1 MSFDPHVSEILLNW
15 EDARAHGRDLSAEE
29 LCRTCP
35 ELIPQVADR
44 IRALR
49 AMTPVLDLTSFG
61 EDATSPVP
69 GLGPVP
75 LDAGSLPG
83 FTLLAELGRGG
94 AGVVYQARQTAL
106 DRLVAIKML
115 MGGTFAGEV
124 ALARFRSEARTL
136 AQLHDPHIVQ
146 IHDIGS
152 YQGSPYFVLEFLDG
166 GSLAELA
173 AAGPADP
180 DESARL
186 LEVIARTVH
195 KVHCAGIVHRDLKPG
210 NVLLQRL
217 GPDVRE
223 PPPGAVELRGQW
235 VLPKITDFGL
245 ARAVEDERHL
255 TSTGMIIGTPA
266 YMAPEQAQGKKAAI
280 GPAADIYSLGVLMY
294 QLLTGT
300 LPFEAEAS
308 WQLMQQIIVKVP
320 EPPRRRRPDC
330 PTALEAI
337 CLCCMQ
343 KKPSDRYASAEALAD
358 DLQRYLRGERP
369 LAASSKRRSSW
380 RVLAGAGLGILGLIA
395 AILWWP
401 LIGGDMPPL
410 HNESVFPRSTAGPAP
425 PSAAKEPRSIGVL
438 VNISGPRARAD
449 EAIIDGVHLAV
460 DELNARGE
468 NLVIEKEDGAV
479 TGDGVVAQARRLITQ
494 KKAGVLIGCA
504 TPDDRK
510 EIQPLLDE
518 QRQLLLVPVRSETIP
533 PRGRMLCLEP
543 PLIDYARWLAAWVT
557 RDQSRQKVLWV
568 DDEMPVNMALGKELS
583 GALGRLERRPSFEAR
598 HIIVE
603 GFDWPLFG
611 RDFLDPEKR
620 PNAVIGC
627 VHDQDFFRVFN
638 AFGPPDPPTLMFL
651 DLSEQDKKWFVK
663 RQELNGI
670 HVLST
675 WLLTHRTRTAP
686 FYTHLRENAEML
698 KRANAAT
705 ASAYAAVHL
714 WHQAVSA
721 AKTMEPDRVR
731 AALDGQRFDG
741 LGTTVTITG
750 TSGHATRELMH
761 RVMDASGNVNE

>member
-1 MSFDPHVSEILLNW
+1 MSLDPHLSEILLNW
-15 EDARAHGRDLSAEE
+15 EDARARGQDLSAEE
-29 LCRTCP
+29 LCRAFP
-35 ELIPQVADR
+35 ELMPQVEEG

-61 EDATSPVP
+61 EDATSPVTAH
-69 GLGPVP
+69 GPVP

-83 FTLLAELGRGG
+83 FSLLAELGRGG

-136 AQLHDPHIVQ
+136 AQLRDPHIVQ

-173 AAGPADP
+173 ASGPADP

-195 KVHCAGIVHRDLKPG
+195 KLHCAGIVHRDLKPG

-217 GPDVRE
+217 GPDVKE

-235 VLPKITDFGL
+235 VLPKLTDFGL

-266 YMAPEQAQGKKAAI
+266 YMAPEQAQGNKAAI
-280 GPAADIYSLGVLMY
+280 GPAADIYSLGVLLY

-308 WQLMQQIIVKVP
+308 WQLMQQIIIKVP

-330 PTALEAI
+330 PAGLEAI

-343 KKPSDRYASAEALAD
+343 KKPGDRYASAEALAD

-369 LAASSKRRSSW
+369 LAAVSRRRRPW
-380 RVLAGAGLGILGLIA
+380 RVLVSAGLGIMVLIA
-395 AILWWP
+395 VVLWWQLASSDEPPPRNASGVP
-401 LIGGDMPPL
+401 LSTARPP
-410 HNESVFPRSTAGPAP
+410 PRSLV
-425 PSAAKEPRSIGVL
+425 KEARSIGVL
-438 VNISGPRARAD
+438 VNISGRRARAD
-449 EAIIDGVHLAV
+449 EAIIDGVQLAV

-468 NLVIEKEDGAV
+468 NVVVDKEDGAL
-479 TGDGVVAQARRLITQ
+479 TSDGVVALARRLITQ
-494 KKAGVLIGCA
+494 KKVAVLIGCA
-504 TPDDRK
+504 TPEDRK

-518 QRQLLLVPVRSETIP
+518 MRQLLLVPVRSETIAP
-533 PRGRMLCLEP
+533 GGRMLCLEP
-543 PLIDYARWLAAWVT
+543 PLIDYARWLAAWAN
-557 RDQSRQKVLWV
+557 RDESRQKMLWV
-568 DDEMPVNMALGKELS
+568 DDEMPVNMALGKELGS
-583 GALGRLERRPSFEAR
+583 ALGRLERRPSFEAR
-598 HIIVE
+598 HVVE
-603 GFDWPLFG
+603 EFDWSVFG

-620 PNAVIGC
+620 PNVVIGC
-627 VHDQDFFRVFN
+627 VHDQEFFRVFN
-638 AFGPPDPPTLMFL
+638 AFRPPDPPRLMFL

-686 FYTHLRENAEML
+686 FYTRLRENVEML

-714 WHQAVSA
+714 WHQAAKA

-741 LGTTVTITG
+741 LGTTVSING
-750 TSGHATRELMH
+750 SSGHATRELMH